1 MCNSRLLH
9 LAVVL
14 AAILFV
20 RVLVEDRPAQAA
32 PNALDPS
39 GEKAVSLRG
48 AVLEALEHNLDITIS
63 RHTKE
68 ARLTDI
74 LFEQAKFDPTLD
86 FSARYDRTVN
96 PVNQPIFGFS
106 PGSVVTEPQTFDQ
119 NVEKFD
125 VGLSQK
131 LITGGDWDFTFNPQ
145 RTSIAGPT
153 GFLFNPAYTSSL
165 TLNLTQPLLR
175 NFGTETNRTQILIAK
190 NNAQVEE
197 HEFLTNVLTVIASV
211 QQTFWELVFANEGLK
226 VAQIALKA
234 AQQLEASN
242 RAKAE
247 AGVMTVVDVLQAQAA
262 VAARQEE
269 VLIAERA
276 IGDQEDQLRQLLS
289 PSEST
294 LRRTVRLV
302 PTDKPKTNL
311 EPISLQEAI
320 DVALEQRPEVL
331 QAAKNIENSNLNV
344 GFAKNQLLPSLNVEG
359 TAGLNSLGKN
369 PSDKLDRL
377 FSGSFYQLG
386 AGLVLSYPLGNRS
399 AWSQYRKRRLEAR
412 NAQVSLQRTRQEVII
427 NIREAVRGVRTD
439 FKRIETTRSAR
450 ILAQKQLRAETE
462 RLNLGLSTTRLVLEF
477 QRDLAIARRNE
488 LRAIVD
494 YNNSLSNL
502 ARQKGTTLQDYGI
515 ELR

>member
-1 MCNSRLLH
+1 MSTCRLVH
-9 LAVVL
+9 LAVML
-14 AAILFV
+14 AA
-20 RVLVEDRPAQAA
+20 VLVAVVLVQFRPARAA
-32 PNALDPS
+32 ANALEPAR
-39 GEKAVSLRG
+39 EKAVSLRG

-86 FSARYDRTVN
+86 FSARYDRTVS

-106 PGSVVTEPQTFDQ
+106 PGSVITEPQTFDQ
-119 NVEKFD
+119 NVQKFD

-131 LITGGDWDFTFNPQ
+131 LITGGDWDLTFNPQ
-145 RTSIAGPT
+145 RTSTAGQT

-165 TLNLTQPLLR
+165 TLILTQPLLR
-175 NFGTETNRTQILIAK
+175 NFGTETNRTQILVAK

-197 HEFLTNVLTVIASV
+197 HEFLTSVLTVIASV
-211 QQTFWELVFANEGLK
+211 QQTFWELVFANEDLK

-234 AQQLEASN
+234 AQELEASN

-262 VAARQEE
+262 VADRMEG
-269 VLIAERA
+269 VLKAERA
-276 IGDQEDQLRQLLS
+276 IGDQEDRLRQLLS
-289 PSEST
+289 PSEDS
-294 LRRTVRLV
+294 LRRTVRLI
-302 PTDKPKTNL
+302 PTDKPKTSLDPLSL
-311 EPISLQEAI
+311 EETIDTALQ
-320 DVALEQRPEVL
+320 QRPEVL
-331 QAAKNIENSNLNV
+331 QAAKNIESSNLNV

-359 TAGLNSLGKN
+359 TAGLKSLGKS
-369 PSDKLDRL
+369 PSDKIDRL
-377 FSGSFYQLG
+377 FSGSFYELG

-412 NAQVSLQRTRQEVII
+412 NALASLQRARQEVII
-427 NIREAVRGVRTD
+427 NIREAVRGVQTD

-450 ILAQKQLRAETE
+450 ILAQKQLVAETE

-477 QRDLAIARRNE
+477 QRDLAIARGKE
-488 LRAIVD
+488 VRAIVD
-494 YNNSLSNL
+494 YNKSLSNL
-502 ARQKGTTLQDYGI
+502 ARQKGTTLEQYGI
-515 ELR
+515 QLR